1 MPTSPPSRGM
11 TLSGWVTQN
20 GRVGLGHTT
29 LHVVIDISG
38 VADRQSASCRHCRR
52 TTCSVRSCPSSCS
65 VVPSRQP
72 RFWPACR
79 RPLKPVRCGC
89 ASPRP
94 SATRFPI
101 LSGQALSTSATLTL
115 SSISTPAL
123 TETLNLTGATII
135 SVQRTGLTPAEFQG
149 ASSTPFNPVLSTIA
163 PAVYGSGN
171 AYFSLVLAGGTD
183 IQLYWFKNDP
193 GTFFQSPTTYPACGK
208 TGVNIVGSN
217 ECGQGSNAAI
227 VTFAPVPEPS
237 TYAMLVAG
245 LLTLG
250 FAARRR
256 TRKA

>member
-1 MPTSPPSRGM
+1 MFRSKLSKFLFCGALAATTVLAGMPTTAEAGPVRVRFTPPFGDPFPD
-11 TLSGWVTQN
+11 LEWSGFV
-20 GRVGLGHTT
+20 
-29 LHVVIDISG
+29 DISDG
-38 VADRQSASCRHCRR
+38 SCTATGTVSNFVA
-52 TTCSVRSCPSSCS
+52 P
-65 VVPSRQP
+65 
-72 RFWPACR
+72 
-79 RPLKPVRCGC
+79 C
-89 ASPRP
+89 AGEF
-94 SATRFPI
+94 TF
-101 LSGQALSTSATLTL
+101 LNATLTL